1 MPANKFTLLTLCLVI
16 GFGAQAQ
23 TVKVEE
29 QNKKIKGE
37 DASGYQTT
45 LEGAKEDVSAAWA
58 RFLKD
63 VGKTKQVL
71 DYITVTDPAMGGTV
85 YSKAIVYALSDGNA
99 ESTAVWLGI
108 IESEWKVNDISLVT
122 KELEKLTYRF
132 GVKYYRDKIQA
143 QIDEAVRALNA
154 VERQQQR
161 LVTQNRDLNIKLG
174 NNEQEKVQLEKS
186 LEANKLEHAVLL
198 VKIENNKTSQDSVAE
213 AGEQIKKVIEL
224 HKERQRKVN

>member
-63 VGKTKQVL
+63 VGKTKQAL

-122 KELEKLTYRF
+122 KELEKLTYQF

-198 VKIENNKTSQDSVAE
+198 VKIENNKTSQDSVVE